1 MMMLLAADLS
11 AQIPPLIGK
20 SANPQS
26 ISQADT
32 VRPITVTEAIDLALK
47 QASNYKG
54 SQISEQIAREDV
66 RQAQA
71 AFYPKVAVL
80 PNLIYTSPSLAAGSP
95 RPPSF
100 LGANAI
106 TEYQAVLNASGEVD
120 ISGKLKA
127 ALRRS
132 KALVESARA
141 GTEVAKRDLIQ
152 AVIEAYFTLALST
165 TQRRGSE
172 NNLSAA
178 RDFENNTKLQVDAGE
193 VAPVDLI
200 RARLQTAARL
210 DELAQAMVNEIVNA
224 DTLRFLTGKP
234 ELEPI
239 AAVDLLTNMP
249 ADDEI
254 ERYTEAAI
262 STRPEFAQF
271 EADRRAADQDAAAAR
286 AERRPQLTYSVS
298 GGFITDSLRP
308 LPVRDHTGVQANVGV
323 SIPLFDRGASR
334 SRETQAKLKLQQ
346 VENTKLLS
354 ERQFFQAFNTA
365 RSQAVSA
372 RERIRKLGASIAD
385 AEQNLSAS
393 TARYRAGEAPINEV
407 VDAQNLFITQ
417 RLSLYK
423 AIFDYQTAKAHL
435 SRAAGQ

>member
-1 MMMLLAADLS
+1 
-11 AQIPPLIGK
+11 
-20 SANPQS
+20 
-26 ISQADT
+26 
-32 VRPITVTEAIDLALK
+32 
-47 QASNYKG
+47 
-54 SQISEQIAREDV
+54 
-66 RQAQA
+66 
-71 AFYPKVAVL
+71 
-80 PNLIYTSPSLAAGSP
+80 
-95 RPPSF
+95 
-100 LGANAI
+100 
-106 TEYQAVLNASGEVD
+106 
-120 ISGKLKA
+120 
-127 ALRRS
+127 
-132 KALVESARA
+132 
-141 GTEVAKRDLIQ
+141 
-152 AVIEAYFTLALST
+152 
-165 TQRRGSE
+165 
-172 NNLSAA
+172 
-178 RDFENNTKLQVDAGE
+178 
-193 VAPVDLI
+193 
-200 RARLQTAARL
+200 
-210 DELAQAMVNEIVNA
+210 
-224 DTLRFLTGKP
+224 
-234 ELEPI
+234 
-239 AAVDLLTNMP
+239 MP